1 MNCEFLKPDT
11 FLRKHFMACLTIYK
25 AKEPIQEA
33 NANVLPNEQDIF
45 ELRDSYSRIFFF
57 SFGGGWRSAAETEDG
72 LDCYLKV
79 VVNTQYCIEVVF
91 PKLTPKGN

>member
-1 MNCEFLKPDT
+1 MNRTSLNLETLI
-11 FLRKHFMACLTIYK
+11 AG
-25 AKEPIQEA
+25 
-33 NANVLPNEQDIF
+33 
-45 ELRDSYSRIFFF
+45 FFF
-57 SFGGGWRSAAETEDG
+57 FFPFGGGWRLAAETEDG